1 MDIRIIKSPSAGT
14 VDILLRRKGS
24 DRDTLPPC
32 TDAIGLV
39 QGKMIDM
46 VVAADIA
53 EKAVGVTVEDIRGS
67 CPQNMIL
74 LAIFGDTASVESA
87 LAQIQQ
93 EVQGGTRY
101 TCLQQN

>member
-1 MDIRIIKSPSAGT
+1 MDIRIIKSPSQGT
-14 VDILLRRKGS
+14 IDILLRRKGS
-24 DRDTLPPC
+24 DKNTMPTC

-87 LAQIQQ
+87 LAQIAQ
-93 EVQGGTRY
+93 EVREGGRY
-101 TCLQQN
+101 QCSQQN